1 MTTLTN
7 EEVVAQLYW
16 TQKAIKETM
25 GITPKC
31 WRPPYGDV
39 DDRVRAIAWQ
49 MGMRT
54 FLWDQDSNDWNLV
67 GSMSFEYYIYVNI
80 IFLVRYQR

>member
-1 MTTLTN
+1 MTSLTN
-7 EEVVAQLYW
+7 EEIVAQLYW
-16 TQKAIKETM
+16 TQKAIKESL

-54 FLWDQDSNDWNLV
+54 ILWDQDSNDWNLV
-67 GSMSFEYYIYVNI
+67 STLYIKKCHYLI
-80 IFLVRYQR
+80 HLFLFLFS

>member
-1 MTTLTN
+1 MTTKSN
-7 EEVVAQLYW
+7 VDVVAEFYW
-16 TQKAIKETM
+16 TLRAIKEAT
-25 GITPKC
+25 GVTPKC

-54 FLWDQDSNDWNLV
+54 IIWDEDTNGMAQST
-67 GSMSFEYYIYVNI
+67 SKSA
-80 IFLVRYQR
+80 